1 MTAKKTE
8 MRGRFELILT
18 VLLALSS
25 TIGVSG
31 QDQSK
36 SSFNVSAATTPKPS
50 PAVAPEAIQ
59 TPSPAT
65 SPDPETIWT
74 RENLTGDWEGVRT
87 KWAEHGVSFELS
99 WTGFFQGTA
108 SGGLETNAEYGG
120 KLTGEMT
127 LDTGKL
133 GWWKSGKFLVKVDN
147 RHGFSASES
156 TGALLPVNADLLG
169 PKEEGTAT
177 AITALNYTHFF
188 PLFKP
193 GDLIVLSLGRFDIL
207 DQITEPLLGGSGA
220 TKFLNINQVAPPHE
234 ARNVPLVT
242 WGGVVAWVRK
252 GEPFFSVA
260 FLDTADSSTT
270 TGLRHLFEKG
280 VTMMPAFTYV
290 THFRGKAGHQ
300 GLRATWSD
308 QTTTPFD
315 QFRHIIVPSPNRPV
329 QRKSGSW
336 SVTYSFDQY
345 FHEIPGIPRK
355 GWGVFGQFGLADR
368 RTNPIQTFV
377 NIGISGNSP
386 FKNRSRDMFG
396 AAYAFDSISGDLK
409 DALDPLVR
417 LRDEH
422 EFEIFYNFA
431 LTPWCYLTGDLQVV
445 RPARPRADTAI
456 VPGLR
461 MRVVF

>member
-1 MTAKKTE
+1 MS
-8 MRGRFELILT
+8 RRFTSMLSLIL
-18 VLLALSS
+18 VAIVSRGLLHERATAQSAGSS
-25 TIGVSG
+25 SATI
-31 QDQSK
+31 SK
-36 SSFNVSAATTPKPS
+36 SSSNPKPTPTAEPSESPAVPAPS
-50 PAVAPEAIQ
+50 PAAE
-59 TPSPAT
+59 
-65 SPDPETIWT
+65 DIWT
-74 RENLTGDWEGVRT
+74 REALSGDWGGTRK
-87 KWAEHGVSFELS
+87 KWEEHGVSFELS
-99 WTGFFQGTA
+99 WTGFLQGTA
-108 SGGLETNAEYGG
+108 SGGLETSADYGG
-120 KLTGEMT
+120 KLTGVMT

-133 GWWKSGKFLVKVDN
+133 GWWKNGKFLVKVDN
-147 RHGFSASES
+147 RHGDSASES

-188 PLFKP
+188 PLAKP
-193 GDLIVLSLGRFDIL
+193 GDLVVVSLGRFDIL

-252 GEPFFSVA
+252 GEPFLSVA
-260 FLDTADSSTT
+260 FLDSADSSTT
-270 TGLRHLFEKG
+270 IGLSDLFEKG
-280 VTMMPAFTYV
+280 VTIMPAFTYV
-290 THFRGKAGHQ
+290 THFGGKAGHQ
-300 GLRATWSD
+300 GLRATWSN

-345 FHEIPGIPRK
+345 FQEIPGNPRK
-355 GWGVFGQFGLADR
+355 GWGLFGQLGFADR

-386 FKNRSRDMFG
+386 FKNRPRDRFG
-396 AAYAFDSISGDLK
+396 VAYAFDSISGDLK

-417 LRDEH
+417 LRDEPQ
-422 EFEIFYNFA
+422 FEVFYNYA

-445 RPARPRADTAI
+445 RPSRPRADTAI

-461 MRVVF
+461 MRFVF

>member
-1 MTAKKTE
+1 MSRRSIS
-8 MRGRFELILT
+8 MLSLILVAIISRGLT
-18 VLLALSS
+18 PERAIAQSASNGSAIISKNSS
-25 TIGVSG
+25 
-31 QDQSK
+31 D
-36 SSFNVSAATTPKPS
+36 PKPS
-50 PAVAPEAIQ
+50 PSPTAEPSASPTVAAPSAPENI
-59 TPSPAT
+59 S
-65 SPDPETIWT
+65 T
-74 RENLTGDWEGVRT
+74 RETLSGDWGGARK
-87 KWAEHGVSFELS
+87 KWEEHGVTFELS

-108 SGGLETNAEYGG
+108 SGGLETSAEYGG
-120 KLTGEMT
+120 KLTGVMT

-133 GWWKSGKFLVKVDN
+133 GWWKNGKFLVKVDN
-147 RHGFSASES
+147 RHGDSASES

-188 PLFKP
+188 PLFKR

-260 FLDTADSSTT
+260 FLDSADSSTT

-290 THFRGKAGHQ
+290 THFGGNAGHQ

-345 FHEIPGIPRK
+345 LHEIPGVPRK

-386 FKNRSRDMFG
+386 FKNRPRDLFG
-396 AAYAFDSISGDLK
+396 VAYAFDSISGDLK

-422 EFEIFYNFA
+422 QFEVFYNFA

-461 MRVVF
+461 MRIVF

>member
-1 MTAKKTE
+1 MTAKETE
-8 MRGRFELILT
+8 MRRRFELILT

-25 TIGVSG
+25 AIGVTG

-36 SSFNVSAATTPKPS
+36 SFFNVSAVTTQKPS
-50 PAVAPEAIQ
+50 PAVAPEPNQ

-74 RENLTGDWEGVRT
+74 HDELTGDWGGTRK
-87 KWAEHGVSFELS
+87 KWEEHGVSFELS

-108 SGGLETNAEYGG
+108 HGGLETDGGYGG
-120 KLTGEMT
+120 KLTGVMT
-127 LDTGKL
+127 FDTGKL
-133 GWWKSGKFLVKVDN
+133 GWWKNGKFLVKVDN

-193 GDLIVLSLGRFDIL
+193 GDLIVVSLGRFDIL

-220 TKFLNINQVAPPHE
+220 TKFLNVNQVAPPHE

-242 WGGVVAWVRK
+242 WGTVFAWVRK
-252 GEPFFSVA
+252 GEPFLSVA
-260 FLDTADSSTT
+260 LLDSADSSTT
-270 TGLRHLFEKG
+270 TGLKHLFEKG
-280 VTMMPAFTYV
+280 VTVMPAFTYV
-290 THFRGKAGHQ
+290 THFGGQAGHQ
-300 GLRATWSD
+300 GLRATYSN
-308 QTTTPFD
+308 QITTPFD

-345 FHEIPGIPRK
+345 LHEIPGVPRK

-386 FKNRSRDMFG
+386 FKNRPRDLFG
-396 AAYAFDSISGDLK
+396 VAYAFDSISGDLK

-422 EFEIFYNFA
+422 QFEVFYDFA
-431 LTPWCYLTGDLQVV
+431 LTPWCYLTGDFQVV
-445 RPARPRADTAI
+445 RPSRPRADTAI

-461 MRVVF
+461 MRLVF